1 MVVMFS
7 MLQYPD
13 LRLLVLYLKEERFG
27 NGAATR
33 VQVSANSAWNSMAC
47 ITRTPDARCDVR

>member
-1 MVVMFS
+1 MFVMFRV
-7 MLQYPD
+7 LQYSD

-33 VQVSANSAWNSMAC
+33 VQVSANSA
-47 ITRTPDARCDVR
+47 